1 MPSVADLVEP
11 PALERL
17 TGGDEFGAG
26 RALADSGA
34 VNLVEFGPLR
44 VLADVTDRGRSA
56 RVDLHANDGT
66 LDWQCSCR
74 GLPAGACRHVAAAG
88 IVTWERA
95 PKRSA

>member
-11 PALERL
+11 IALERL
-17 TGGDEFGAG
+17 TGGDEYGEG
-26 RALADSGA
+26 RALADRGA

-44 VLADVTDRGRSA
+44 VLADVTDGARSA
-56 RVDLHANDGT
+56 RVDLKSSNGT
-66 LDWQCSCR
+66 LDWRCSCR

-95 PKRSA
+95 PRQSA

>member
-1 MPSVADLVEP
+1 MPSVADLLEP
-11 PALERL
+11 TALERL
-17 TGGDEFGAG
+17 TGGDEYGEG
-26 RALADSGA
+26 RALADTGA
-34 VNLVEFGPLR
+34 VNLVEYGPLR

-56 RVDLHANDGT
+56 RVDLQSSDGT

-95 PKRSA
+95 PKGGA